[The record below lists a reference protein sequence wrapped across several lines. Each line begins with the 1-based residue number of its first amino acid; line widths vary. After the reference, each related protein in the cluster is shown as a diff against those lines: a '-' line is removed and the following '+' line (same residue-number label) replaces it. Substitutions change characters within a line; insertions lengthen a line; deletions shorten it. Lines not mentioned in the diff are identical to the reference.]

1 MIDFLVAIFLG
12 FVEGLTEFLPVS
24 STGHL
29 ILLTQGLD
37 FPAPEGFVFE
47 VLIQLGAIMAVVVLY
62 RKKFWD
68 TATGITHDPVAQR
81 FAINV
86 FLGMVPALVLGA
98 FFHEFIKSVLYSPRV
113 IATTLVLGGIIILL
127 VDKRFKAPKIETV
140 DEVSPKQAFL
150 IGCFQAIALI
160 PGVSRSGATII
171 GALSLGLSRK
181 AAAEF
186 SFFLAVPIMFCAV
199 GYDVFRNWDSFITYP
214 RMDLV
219 AAGLISSFVTAMVV
233 IKAALALISHYG
245 FTPFAYYRIL
255 IGLTAFFIFW

>member
-29 ILLTQGLD
+29 ILLTEGLD
-37 FPAPEGFVFE
+37 FPSPEGFVFE

-68 TATGITHDPVAQR
+68 TAIGITHDPVARR
-81 FAINV
+81 FALNI
-86 FLGMVPALVLGA
+86 FLGMVPALVLGY
-98 FFHEFIKSVLYSPRV
+98 FFHGFIKNVLYSPHV

-127 VDKRFKAPKIETV
+127 VDKRFTTPRTETI
-140 DEVSPKQAFL
+140 DDVSPKQAFL
-150 IGCFQAIALI
+150 IGCFQSIALI

-171 GALSLGLSRK
+171 GALGLGLSRK

-186 SFFLAVPIMFCAV
+186 SFFLAVPIMICAV
-199 GYDVFRNWDSFITYP
+199 VYDVFKNWEGFITYP

-219 AAGLISSFVTAMVV
+219 AAGLLSAFITAMVV
-233 IKAALALISHYG
+233 IKAAMAVISHYG

-255 IGLTAFFIFW
+255 VGLAAFFIFW